1 MRKSVWTRG
10 ATTAIALI
18 IGGGLLQS
26 ALAQPAAPI
35 LPCLGACG
43 VFNTIQPV
51 NQQNPPAFSG
61 NAEGFADFWVNLRI
75 LVGADGHVADVAILD
90 RMGPRAFA
98 DQLKAWIKTQTF
110 TPPTLDGKPAMRAM
124 QSFSRLQAAQQGGQ
138 PAKAGARP
146 EIIAAYNSA
155 GDALKAGRTDDAEAT
170 INKALS
176 TPGLTLYEQGALA
189 FVAAPLVLQRG
200 DFVRAYE
207 LVRLPTDYHWEEL
220 PPQVQLGLARDRVT
234 AAFGRSD
241 AADGMAMLARLQA
254 TPNFPANDPLVGDA
268 AAERGVLDRQT
279 MISVAET
286 IPPADAADG
295 LRFFLY
301 RRHFEFGDI
310 SGALTGF
317 DLDCREQT
325 LQFKISDGED
335 WRVPP
340 NLSDCAIFVRGE
352 PGTSFRIREIAD

>member
-1 MRKSVWTRG
+1 MRKSVWIRIGTA
-10 ATTAIALI
+10 ATALI
-18 IGGGLLQS
+18 GCAVLD
-26 ALAQPAAPI
+26 AAWAQAPAPI
-35 LPCLGACG
+35 LPCLSACA
-43 VFNTIQPV
+43 VFNTLQPV
-51 NQQNPPAFSG
+51 NPQNPPAFSG
-61 NAEGFADFWVNLRI
+61 SAEGYADFWVNLRV
-75 LVGADGHVADVAILD
+75 LVGPDGHVADATILD
-90 RMGPRAFA
+90 RMGPRPFA
-98 DQLKAWIKTQTF
+98 DMIKAWMKTQSF
-110 TPPTLDGKPAMRAM
+110 TPPTVDGKPAMRAM
-124 QSFSRLQAAQQGGQ
+124 QSFSRFQVPQQPGQ

-155 GDALKAGRTDDAEAT
+155 GDALKTGRADDAET
-170 INKALS
+170 ILNKALA

-189 FVAAPLVLQRG
+189 YVDAPLVLQRG
-200 DFVRAYE
+200 DFARAYA
-207 LVRLPTDYHWEEL
+207 LVRLPTDYHAEEL
-220 PPQVQLGLARDRVT
+220 PPQVSLGLARDRVT

-241 AADGMAMLARLQA
+241 AADGMYTLARLQA
-254 TPNFPANDPLVGDA
+254 SPTFPANDPLVSDA

-286 IPPADAADG
+286 LPPADAADG

-301 RRHFEFGDI
+301 RRHFEFGDVN
-310 SGALTGF
+310 GALTSF

-325 LQFKISDGED
+325 LQFKISEGED

>member
-1 MRKSVWTRG
+1 MRKSVWIRVLS
-10 ATTAIALI
+10 AAIALTSCA
-18 IGGGLLQS
+18 GLD
-26 ALAQPAAPI
+26 AAWAQAPAPI
-35 LPCLGACG
+35 LPCLGACS

-51 NQQNPPAFSG
+51 SPQNPPAFTGS
-61 NAEGFADFWVNLRI
+61 AEGYADFWVNLRI
-75 LVGADGHVADVAILD
+75 LIGADGHVADVAVLD

-98 DQLKAWIKTQTF
+98 DQLKAWIKTQSF
-110 TPPTLDGKPAMRAM
+110 TPPTVDGKPAMRAM
-124 QSFSRLQAAQQGGQ
+124 QSFSRFQVAQQPGQ

-146 EIIAAYNSA
+146 EIIAAYTGA
-155 GDALKAGRTDDAEAT
+155 GDALKTGHTDEAES
-170 INKALS
+170 ILNKALS

-189 FVAAPLVLQRG
+189 FVEAPLVLQRG
-200 DFVRAYE
+200 DFARAYA
-207 LVRLPTDYHWEEL
+207 LVRLPTDYHAEEL
-220 PPQVQLGLARDRVT
+220 PLPVQLGLARDRVT

-241 AADGMAMLARLQA
+241 AADGLSILARLQA
-254 TPNFPANDPLVGDA
+254 SPGFPANDPLVSDA

-279 MISVAET
+279 MISVAQT

-310 SGALTGF
+310 NGALTGF

-325 LQFKISDGED
+325 LQFKIGEGED

-340 NLSDCAIFVRGE
+340 NLSDCAIFVHGE

>member
-1 MRKSVWTRG
+1 MRTSVWIRV
-10 ATTAIALI
+10 AIAAI
-18 IGGGLLQS
+18 GWAGGGE
-26 ALAQPAAPI
+26 AGAQPAAPI
-35 LPCLGACG
+35 MPCLSACA
-43 VFNTIQPV
+43 VYNTIQPV
-51 NQQNPPAFSG
+51 NQQNPPAYSG
-61 NAEGFADFWVNLRI
+61 SAEGYADFWVNLRALI
-75 LVGADGHVADVAILD
+75 GPDGHVIDVAILD

-98 DQLKAWIKTQTF
+98 DQTKAWLKTQSF
-110 TPPTLDGKPAMRAM
+110 TPPTVDGKPAMRAI
-124 QSFSRLQAAQQGGQ
+124 QTFSRFQATQQPGQ

-155 GDALKAGRTDDAEAT
+155 GDALKAGRADDAEA
-170 INKALS
+170 ILNKALT

-189 FVAAPLVLQRG
+189 FVEAPLVLQRG

-207 LVRLPTDYHWEEL
+207 LVRLPTDYHAEEL
-220 PPQVQLGLARDRVT
+220 PGQVQLGLARDRVT
-234 AAFGRSD
+234 ADFGRSD
-241 AADGMAMLARLQA
+241 AADGLGTLARLQSS
-254 TPNFPANDPLVGDA
+254 PNFPATDSLVSDA

-286 IPPADAADG
+286 LPPADAADG

-301 RRHFEFGDI
+301 RRHFEFGDV

-325 LQFKISDGED
+325 LQFKIGDGED

-340 NLSDCAIFVRGE
+340 NLSDCSIFVRGE